1 MENLT
6 VAKINADISMITD
19 GFSSGDRVIPSPAKL
34 LKASVLVP
42 AIAVVLSFLSILTVY
57 VSVYGSEISLAGYW
71 EYLIS
76 EGWAVILPTALV
88 GVFFSFMIYGN
99 LVVYLTVPKG
109 VRAKSIL
116 FSHIRKLA
124 QRTVAIFIIL
134 MIFAALLAG
143 LKPWLAFG
151 VPALE
156 VALLFVLNLVIGA
169 EVNRLGVGLLIE
181 KLSTLIKS
189 I

>member
-1 MENLT
+1 MENFT

-34 LKASVLVP
+34 LKTSILVP
-42 AIAVVLSFLSILTVY
+42 AVAVTLSFLSILTVY
-57 VSVYGSEISLAGYW
+57 VSVYGSEISVAGYW

-99 LVVYLTVPKG
+99 LVGYLTIPEG

-116 FSHIRKLA
+116 FSHLRKLA
-124 QRTVAIFIIL
+124 RRTVALFLLL
-134 MIFAALLAG
+134 MVSAALLAG
-143 LKPWLAFG
+143 FKPWLAFG

-156 VALLFVLNLVIGA
+156 VALLFVLNLVIGS
-169 EVNRLGVGLLIE
+169 EVNRLGAGLLME
-181 KLSTLIKS
+181 KVSTLIKN